1 MRAQAGKSK
10 IGKEPVYVDP
20 NKVIDEVKKIAIAK
34 IQDRI
39 DFLQSLK
46 KT

>member
-10 IGKEPVYVDP
+10 IGKEPVYIDP
-20 NKVIDEVKKIAIAK
+20 SKVIDEVKKITVAK

-39 DFLQSLK
+39 NFLQSLN